1 MSDEDILSSL
11 IKLKSQYE
19 SRKQNTSKNTLKIK
33 LDIII
38 QAINSAMDKI
48 QLEID
53 ENETDHL
60 LGVIENTDIE
70 ITSCRYNVSKKFLEL
85 SIS

>member
-60 LGVIENTDIE
+60 LGVIENTYLFM
-70 ITSCRYNVSKKFLEL
+70 R
-85 SIS
+85 